1 MTATPAEGSQAQ
13 ISLADV
19 EKNAVPN
26 RAAFQIPPR
35 RVVGLKIFK
44 WLLWLV
50 VGMIALLVLYGWAT
64 YPRIDEI
71 RSLAGTGADAT
82 AAYTKARADWVASV
96 KDLGQLYLIT
106 PILPLLSAV
115 LGYMFGRNET
125 VAEDPEDQ

>member
-1 MTATPAEGSQAQ
+1 MTGTPAQRAPAQ

-19 EKNAVPN
+19 ENRVPN

-35 RVVGLKIFK
+35 RLVGLMIFK

-50 VGMIALLVLYGWAT
+50 AGMIALLVLYGWAT

-71 RSLAGTGADAT
+71 RSLAGAGLEAT
-82 AAYTKARADWVASV
+82 AAYTEARAAWVASI

-125 VAEDPEDQ
+125 VAEDPDDQ

>member
-1 MTATPAEGSQAQ
+1 MTGTPAGGSHAQ

-44 WLLWLV
+44 WLIWLV
-50 VGMIALLVLYGWAT
+50 VGMTALLVLYGWAT
-64 YPRIDEI
+64 YPRIEEI
-71 RSLAGTGADAT
+71 RSLAGTGPEAI
-82 AAYTKARADWVASV
+82 AAYSKARADWVASV
-96 KDLGQLYLIT
+96 KDLGQLFLIT

>member
-19 EKNAVPN
+19 EKNAVPK

-44 WLLWLV
+44 WLMWLV
-50 VGMIALLVLYGWAT
+50 VGMMAILVFYGWAT

-71 RSLAGTGADAT
+71 RSLAGTRPEGI
-82 AAYTKARADWVASV
+82 AAYTEARAAWVASV

-125 VAEDPEDQ
+125 VAEDPEDK

>member
-1 MTATPAEGSQAQ
+1 MTGEPAARSHDQ
-13 ISLADV
+13 ISLVDL

-26 RAAFQIPPR
+26 RAAFEIPPR

-71 RSLAGTGADAT
+71 RSLAGAGSDAT

-96 KDLGQLYLIT
+96 KDLGQLFLIT

-125 VAEDPEDQ
+125 VGEDPED